1 MTCLPILLSMS
12 KLTTL
17 IQKTLGRKTGSAQ
30 EAKERLKTL
39 QTQATPS
46 KTVQETKKAA

>member
-1 MTCLPILLSMS
+1 MS

-17 IQKTLGRKTGSAQ
+17 MQKTLGRKTGSAQ
-30 EAKERLKTL
+30 EAKERLKAL
-39 QTQATPS
+39 QAQA